1 MQLAI
6 QKEPVYPAGSRG
18 MRGGLTGTQVERD
31 EENQT
36 ETPRMVTPSLP
47 PSLTL
52 LFIFDEQMYSAVLK
66 VEWRKKEEMIEAL
79 L

>member
-31 EENQT
+31 EENQ
-36 ETPRMVTPSLP
+36 MVTPSLP

-66 VEWRKKEEMIEAL
+66 VEWRKEEEMIEAL